1 MRIAQV
7 APLYESVPPL
17 YYGGTERIVSY
28 LTEELIQQGHD
39 LTLFASGDSI
49 TNALLLAPCPRSL
62 RLDPNCT
69 DPLTYNFLLLEHVFQ
84 HADLFDII
92 HFHIDYLHFPF
103 SRRNPTAQVTTLHG
117 RLDIPDLVPLY
128 REFKDMPVVSIS
140 APQRIP
146 LPWINW
152 QATVHHGIPLSLYDL
167 NRSEGQYLAFLGRI
181 SPEKRVDRAIEIAKL
196 FGMKLKIAA
205 KVDRLD
211 SQYMET
217 VIKPLLDDPLVE
229 FLGEIGEK
237 EKGEFLG
244 NAYALLFPIDW
255 CEPFG
260 LVMIESMACGTPVIA
275 YRKGSVPELVED
287 NVTGFV
293 VSSIEESVRALE
305 KVQRFDRAR
314 CRQVF
319 EERFSATRM
328 ANDYVKIYETLQ
340 QNKRGRR
347 TKNLSQE
354 VITAPAATPD
364 LMDCPK
370 TVAATR
376 VGVRVRP

>member
-7 APLYESVPPL
+7 APLHESVPPL

-49 TNALLLAPCPRSL
+49 TNALLLAPCPRAL
-62 RLDPNCT
+62 RLDPGCM
-69 DPLTYNFLLLEHVFQ
+69 DPLAYNFLLLEQIFQ
-84 HADLFDII
+84 QADLFDVI

-103 SRRNPTAQVTTLHG
+103 SRRNPMAHVTTLHG

-140 APQRIP
+140 AAQRIP

-152 QATVHHGIPLSLYDL
+152 QATVPHGIPLSLYDL
-167 NRSEGQYLAFLGRI
+167 HRTEGRYLAFLGRI
-181 SPEKRVDRAIEIAKL
+181 SPEKRVDRAIEIARL
-196 FGMKLKIAA
+196 FGMKLRIAA
-205 KVDRLD
+205 KVDRVD

-217 VIKPLLDDPLVE
+217 VIKPLLDNPLVE
-229 FLGEIGEK
+229 FIGEIGEK
-237 EKGEFLG
+237 EKEEFLG

-275 YRKGSVPELVED
+275 YRNGSVPEVVED
-287 NVTGFV
+287 GITGFI

-305 KVQRFDRAR
+305 KVHRFDRAG
-314 CRQVF
+314 CRHAF
-319 EERFSATRM
+319 EQRFSASRM
-328 ANDYVKIYETLQ
+328 AKEYVKIYETLQ
-340 QNKRGRR
+340 LKKRGRQA
-347 TKNLSQE
+347 KNLSQE
-354 VITAPAATPD
+354 VIKTPATTP
-364 LMDCPK
+364 
-370 TVAATR
+370 A
-376 VGVRVRP
+376 